1 MAWEKVMRPLELGG
15 LGIINLETM
24 GWALQ
29 MRWLWIE
36 KTKPDRHWAG
46 IEIPVHPHSSA
57 MFAISVVTTIGN
69 GEGTLFRSDCWL
81 HGHSLQELA
90 PNVLKCVPNRFRKTR
105 TVAAALTDLA
115 WVSDIKGAL
124 SCLGLIEYLEL
135 WDALSGFVLNPT
147 DDIHHWK
154 PESSG
159 IFSTKSAY
167 PFSSAPSPLNH
178 GSDYGSLGLRGN
190 AKLSY
195 GWPFGTI
202 FGR

>member
-1 MAWEKVMRPLELGG
+1 
-15 LGIINLETM
+15 
-24 GWALQ
+24 
-29 MRWLWIE
+29 
-36 KTKPDRHWAG
+36 
-46 IEIPVHPHSSA
+46 
-57 MFAISVVTTIGN
+57 
-69 GEGTLFRSDCWL
+69 
-81 HGHSLQELA
+81 
-90 PNVLKCVPNRFRKTR
+90 
-105 TVAAALTDLA
+105 LT

-124 SCLGLIEYLEL
+124 SWLGLTEYLDL

-147 DDIHHWK
+147 EDIHHWK

-195 GWPFGTI
+195 GWPFGTVVGWQTDWKKEVFPI
-202 FGR
+202 LIIASSAIKKMRQSNTSSLHVSSPDNSGLKFYNL